1 MRRRVNQT
9 PGTPPEQFITSVREA
24 LGRKAG
30 PPEHPYSR
38 MQETGDS
45 VAERGRATLERLSAN
60 RRTNVEELA
69 RVAELRGW
77 MVHRASGVED
87 AVGYVCRLAEK
98 QEAKRV
104 VRSAEG
110 VFDDVPMD
118 DALSAL
124 GASVQVMAREHESDG
139 TFNPADADLGVTGV
153 DYAIAETGSVVIL
166 PRRGVSRLTS
176 LLPPVHVALVKPSQT
191 LESLDDLY
199 LLRRLAYLR
208 DGADAGA
215 YMNFITGPSRT
226 ADIEQTLVIGA
237 HGPRETHMV
246 ILDWGDGDDS

>member
-1 MRRRVNQT
+1 MNQT
-9 PGTPPEQFITSVREA
+9 PGTPPEQFIASVREA
-24 LGRKAG
+24 LGRRSG
-30 PPEHPYSR
+30 PPEQPYAR
-38 MQETGDS
+38 MQEKRDS
-45 VAERGRATLERLSAN
+45 VEERGRATLERVAAN
-60 RRTNVEELA
+60 VRTNVDELA

-77 MVHRASGVED
+77 VVHRASGVED

-98 QEAKRV
+98 LEAKRV
-104 VRSAEG
+104 VRSAED

-124 GASVQVMAREHESDG
+124 GASVQVMARKNDG
-139 TFNPADADLGVTGV
+139 AGSFNPSEADLGVTGV
-153 DYAIAETGSVVIL
+153 DFAIAETGSVVIL

-191 LESLDDLY
+191 LEGLDDLY

-246 ILDWGDGDDS
+246 ILDWGL

>member
-1 MRRRVNQT
+1 MKEVL
-9 PGTPPEQFITSVREA
+9 GTPPEQFIASVREA

-30 PPEHPYSR
+30 PPEHPYAR
-38 MQETGDS
+38 LQEKRAS
-45 VAERGRATLERLSAN
+45 LEERERATLERLSINRQAN
-60 RRTNVEELA
+60 IDELA

-77 MVHRASGVED
+77 IVHRAAGVED
-87 AVGYVCRLAEK
+87 AVGYVYQLAEK
-98 QEAKRV
+98 IEARQV
-104 VRSAEG
+104 VRSVQG
-110 VFDDVPMD
+110 VFDDVPLD
-118 DALSAL
+118 DALSSL
-124 GASVQVMAREHESDG
+124 GASVQVMARGHESDG
-139 TFNPADADLGVTGV
+139 IFNPADADLGVTGV
-153 DYAIAETGSVVIL
+153 DYAIAETGTVVIL

-199 LLRRLAYLR
+199 FLRRLAYLR
-208 DGADAGA
+208 DGADAGS

-246 ILDWGDGDDS
+246 ILDWEL

>member
-1 MRRRVNQT
+1 MKEVL
-9 PGTPPEQFITSVREA
+9 GTPPEQFIASVRAA

-30 PPEHPYSR
+30 PPESPYVLL
-38 MQETGDS
+38 QEKPAS
-45 VAERGRATLERLSAN
+45 LEKREQATLERLSIN
-60 RRTNVEELA
+60 RRANVDELA

-77 MVHRASGVED
+77 IVHRATGVED
-87 AVGYVCRLAEK
+87 AVGYVYQLAEK
-98 QEAKRV
+98 IEARRV
-104 VRSAEG
+104 VRSVQE
-110 VFDDVPMD
+110 VFNDVPLD
-118 DALSAL
+118 DALSSL
-124 GASVQVMAREHESDG
+124 GASVQVMARSHESAG
-139 TFNPADADLGVTGV
+139 IFNPADADLGVTGV
-153 DYAIAETGSVVIL
+153 DYAIAETGTVVIL

-199 LLRRLAYLR
+199 FLRRLAYLR
-208 DGADAGA
+208 DGADAGS

-246 ILDWGDGDDS
+246 ILDWELS

>member
-1 MRRRVNQT
+1 MKEVL
-9 PGTPPEQFITSVREA
+9 GTPPEQFLASVREA

-30 PPEHPYSR
+30 PPEHPYAR
-38 MQETGDS
+38 LQEGQAS
-45 VAERGRATLERLSAN
+45 VEDRERATLERLSAN
-60 RRTNVEELA
+60 RRANVNELA

-77 MVHRASGVED
+77 IVHRASGVED
-87 AVGYVCRLAEK
+87 AVDYVIQLAQK
-98 QEAKRV
+98 LEAQRV
-104 VRSAEG
+104 VRSVQG
-110 VFDDVPMD
+110 VFDDVPLD
-118 DALSAL
+118 DALSSL
-124 GASVQVMAREHESDG
+124 GASVQVMARSHESAG
-139 TFNPADADLGVTGV
+139 IFNPADADLGITGV
-153 DYAIAETGSVVIL
+153 DYAIAETGTVVVL

-199 LLRRLAYLR
+199 LLRRVAYLR
-208 DGADAGA
+208 DGVDAGS

-246 ILDWGDGDDS
+246 ILDWELS

>member
-1 MRRRVNQT
+1 M
-9 PGTPPEQFITSVREA
+9 
-24 LGRKAG
+24 
-30 PPEHPYSR
+30 
-38 MQETGDS
+38 
-45 VAERGRATLERLSAN
+45 ERLSAN
-60 RRTNVEELA
+60 VRANVDELA

-77 MVHRASGVED
+77 VVHGASGVED
-87 AVGYVCRLAEK
+87 AVGYVCQLAEK
-98 QEAKRV
+98 LEAKRV
-104 VRSAEG
+104 VRSAEE
-110 VFDDVPMD
+110 VFGDVPMD

-124 GASVQVMAREHESDG
+124 GASVQVMVRKNDG
-139 TFNPADADLGVTGV
+139 AVAFNPADADLGVTGV

-176 LLPPVHVALVKPSQT
+176 LLPPVHIALVKPSQT

-246 ILDWGDGDDS
+246 ILDWGL